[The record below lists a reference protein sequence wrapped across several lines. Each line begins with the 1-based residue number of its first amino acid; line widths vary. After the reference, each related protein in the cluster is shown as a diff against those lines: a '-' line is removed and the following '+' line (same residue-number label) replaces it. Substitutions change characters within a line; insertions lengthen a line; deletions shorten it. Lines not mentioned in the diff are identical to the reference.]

1 MAERRQESRNSDGV
15 VKMTQK
21 RVSAMNKKGIA

>member
-1 MAERRQESRNSDGV
+1 MGERRLESLTSDAV

-21 RVSAMNKKGIA
+21 RVSAMNKKGIT